1 MSTKTLRVCDRVD
14 EGKACDR
21 PYKLTC
27 VLCDTDV
34 CTSHATDNTVDVEI
48 HFGQTR
54 MDHVGIAPLCL
65 RCSRLSQDVFKGVAS
80 TLFKAQTDEII
91 TALKA
96 AVAARALAA
105 EPKP

>member
-1 MSTKTLRVCDRVD
+1 MSTKTLRVCDQTD
-14 EGKACDR
+14 EGRECNR

-27 VLCDTDV
+27 GLCDTDV

-65 RCSRLSQDVFKGVAS
+65 RCLRLSQDMFKGVAS
-80 TLFKAQTDEII
+80 ALFKAAQNEII

-96 AVAARALAA
+96 AIAARALGG
-105 EPKP
+105 EKKP